1 MILRV
6 AVFVVAVVAVFV
18 VAFGVI
24 VAVTRRAGGTLAASM
39 FRARDFFVV
48 DRHHVADPGAG
59 IAPSPSPLALIL
71 C

>member
-6 AVFVVAVVAVFV
+6 AVFVVAVAAVFV

-39 FRARDFFVV
+39 FRARDFLSWTVITWQTLV
-48 DRHHVADPGAG
+48 QVLRLHQVH
-59 IAPSPSPLALIL
+59 LR
-71 C
+71 